1 MFHYNYFL
9 LNCKFNIF
17 SINMNNASIV
27 IIGNEILSGRTLDIN
42 ANFIAKRC
50 NDIGIIVSEIRTIPD
65 LEKVIIRVIINSSKK
80 YKHVF
85 VTGGIGPTHDDITA
99 QSVAAAFKRKLIINK
114 AAKDLLVNYYSK
126 RKEDLNESRIKMALI
141 PARAKLILNPV
152 SAAPGFR
159 VKNVWVMAGV
169 PKIMQ
174 SMFINYVEPNLKK
187 GSKIYSKDINIFK
200 PEGDIAKFLSKLQSS
215 MPDVEIGSYPF
226 IKNGKAGTNV
236 VLKATKL
243 KLLNSIYEK
252 LVVLKK
258 KN

>member
-152 SAAPGFR
+152 SA
-159 VKNVWVMAGV
+159 
-169 PKIMQ
+169 
-174 SMFINYVEPNLKK
+174 
-187 GSKIYSKDINIFK
+187 
-200 PEGDIAKFLSKLQSS
+200 LQ
-215 MPDVEIGSYPF
+215 
-226 IKNGKAGTNV
+226 
-236 VLKATKL
+236 VL
-243 KLLNSIYEK
+243 E
-252 LVVLKK
+252 
-258 KN
+258 